1 MGAFMSRLIAIVI
14 LLSLSLTSVTALA
27 RIRWQEP
34 EVVPE
39 KLTRRDRRVIRFS
52 GETRPGALIRV
63 RKNRVKMYPHDGEPR
78 LAQIPQKNRV
88 QFPVSS
94 GDSGSF
100 TFDLYLPTWA
110 VEIPLEVKERGGQW
124 TPYTLNFRV
133 PEEGKA
139 DDFQAIEESFK
150 AQDERMDRAEM
161 DYSFYSRKEDRGQ
174 VILDRMGEKAS
185 PPSPVE
191 VWAGAGISYF
201 HNSTSVPAPVGA
213 TSDGTLVIPTFRLG
227 TDWDFSKQ
235 LRLRANIRS
244 TSGSTE
250 GIGNGNTTGRD
261 FNWFEAQASVLY
273 FSQRLKS
280 KKGRIA
286 LDVGAQMQTLP
297 FFRLR
302 TNSNNEFLINSAYFP
317 NRTYNIHLGLHYET
331 RTNKVW
337 NYEAY
342 ARYLYPLLVGS
353 NFDVRSTIP
362 IMIEAGGGLRRPL
375 TEGLALGIYGQFHY
389 VSMDTRYSD
398 AISSVTSDFSLMLMT
413 VDMRLIAN
421 F

>member
-63 RKNRVKMYPHDGEPR
+63 RKNRVKMYPQDGEPR
-78 LAQIPQKNRV
+78 LAQLPQKNRV

-201 HNSTSVPAPVGA
+201 S
-213 TSDGTLVIPTFRLG
+213 
-227 TDWDFSKQ
+227 
-235 LRLRANIRS
+235 
-244 TSGSTE
+244 
-250 GIGNGNTTGRD
+250 
-261 FNWFEAQASVLY
+261 
-273 FSQRLKS
+273 
-280 KKGRIA
+280 
-286 LDVGAQMQTLP
+286 
-297 FFRLR
+297 
-302 TNSNNEFLINSAYFP
+302 
-317 NRTYNIHLGLHYET
+317 
-331 RTNKVW
+331 
-337 NYEAY
+337 
-342 ARYLYPLLVGS
+342 
-353 NFDVRSTIP
+353 
-362 IMIEAGGGLRRPL
+362 
-375 TEGLALGIYGQFHY
+375 
-389 VSMDTRYSD
+389 
-398 AISSVTSDFSLMLMT
+398 
-413 VDMRLIAN
+413 
-421 F
+421 